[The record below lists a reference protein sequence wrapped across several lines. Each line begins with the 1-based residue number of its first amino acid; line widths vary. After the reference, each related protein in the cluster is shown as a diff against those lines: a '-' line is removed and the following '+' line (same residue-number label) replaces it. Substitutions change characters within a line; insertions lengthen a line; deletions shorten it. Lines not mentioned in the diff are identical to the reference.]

1 MIRIPRFT
9 RLAAVFVLMVS
20 AFAVGMSPAGSE
32 PAATGSATSTGD
44 GTATLTYSG
53 VGDLEVYIID
63 GASPC
68 PDTGLAPATGVLA
81 TIGVDSVAP
90 ASPITVTTATQV
102 GPAPAHALGTGSF
115 NFCMYDASA
124 EYTWLNT
131 TGGTIGIFDPAT
143 ASMVD
148 NGNGTLTLTWDANGD
163 FSQFVYFFLF
173 SGLTTCPEEPT
184 SEVFSLTGF
193 GMQSNSDGFGAP
205 LPASPAIIGVGTQA
219 IILPWVPVDM
229 MTPPSQ
235 GPITAGQ
242 YLACAYTASN
252 GDVALASSFAMG
264 VGIVPEPVVPAFT
277 G

>member
-68 PDTGLAPATGVLA
+68 PDTGLAPSSGVLA

-102 GPAPAHALGTGSF
+102 GPLPLHALGTGSF

-124 EYTWLNT
+124 SYAWLNT
-131 TGGTIGIFDPAT
+131 TGGTIGIFDPAS
-143 ASMVD
+143 ASLVD
-148 NGNGTLTLTWDANGD
+148 NGNGTLTLTWAANGD
-163 FSQFVYFFLF
+163 FSQFVYLFLLTGI
-173 SGLTTCPEEPT
+173 STCPTDPTTALTTL
-184 SEVFSLTGF
+184 SGYAL
-193 GMQSNSDGFGAP
+193 QSGADDFGAGMP
-205 LPASPAIIGVGTQA
+205 PSPAIIGVGTPA
-219 IILPWVPVDM
+219 FILPFLIVDLV
-229 MTPPSQ
+229 TPPAV
-235 GPITAGQ
+235 GPMVAGQ
-242 YLACAYTASN
+242 YLACAFTV
-252 GDVALASSFAMG
+252 GEGEPVLAQSMPIG
-264 VGIVPEPVVPAFT
+264 LGIVPEPVVPAFT